1 MENKVENEKKDTEST
16 HRLEEIIESFCGK
29 MEGYKFVLDSSTPYY
44 RKEDDENLI
53 GIDKNFFSEVE
64 NLIKYDKK
72 YLSALKMTVYHE
84 IGHSLFDGFYDRH
97 AREAKEAVASL
108 YEINRGSIEDYIIEI
123 AVLSNTLSDEIY
135 RVKQTLKEPKD
146 EVEYLLKRDYADKWE
161 RKLFLFYTYGPTEKM
176 IKDAFDKI
184 NLSYKEMF
192 ERALMEREGI
202 DSLKRKNNLFIDKDM
217 ISRK

>member
-1 MENKVENEKKDTEST
+1 MKKKETEST

-29 MEGYKFVLDSSTPYY
+29 TEGYKFVLDSSTPYY

-72 YLSALKMTVYHE
+72 YLSALKMTVHHE
-84 IGHSLFDGFYDRH
+84 IGHSRFDGFYDRH

-108 YEINRGSIEDYIIEI
+108 YEINGGSIEDYIIEI

-161 RKLFLFYTYGPTEKM
+161 RKLFLFYMYGPTE
-176 IKDAFDKI
+176 
-184 NLSYKEMF
+184 
-192 ERALMEREGI
+192 R
-202 DSLKRKNNLFIDKDM
+202 
-217 ISRK
+217 